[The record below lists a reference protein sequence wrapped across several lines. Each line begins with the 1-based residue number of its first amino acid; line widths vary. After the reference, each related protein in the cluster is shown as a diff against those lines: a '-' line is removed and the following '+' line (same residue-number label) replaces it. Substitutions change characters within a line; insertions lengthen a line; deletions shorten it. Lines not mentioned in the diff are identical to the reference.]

1 MRLFPRPPRRAA
13 ALRCLA
19 AAAVLLAVPAPAH
32 ADPAAA
38 PACATPEAR
47 TFPLTTRIHGGPPSY
62 AAGGGYGTWYLE
74 LTNTTDRPCTGIHP
88 VVVLVDE
95 KRRLKPSQPLLEF
108 YDGSRAQPHP
118 VRFEATDRDELVGA
132 FEDGFPGFTVDPKKT
147 LSVKVRLAVTSDAVA
162 NRVTA
167 TAAVV
172 QRRDDDGDWVG
183 QSNDYRFAIDTDDPD
198 RPTDTGTDNDTGTD
212 RGTDADADS
221 GTDADA
227 DSGTDADADSGT
239 DTGTDSGTGTS
250 AGPSTGPSPSTG
262 TSAAPEAHA
271 TADAGTG
278 TQSPATELPG
288 RDGTGPLPGLPG
300 ELAATGLSPLARGV
314 LAATALLLLS
324 GAVLLGNRR
333 RR

>member
-132 FEDGFPGFTVDPKKT
+132 FEDGFPGFTVGPKKT

-198 RPTDTGTDNDTGTD
+198 RPTDTGTDNSTGTD
-212 RGTDADADS
+212 R
-221 GTDADA
+221 
-227 DSGTDADADSGT
+227 GTDADADSGT
-239 DTGTDSGTGTS
+239 DTGTDSGTGT
-250 AGPSTGPSPSTG
+250 GTSTGPSPSPG
-262 TSAAPEAHA
+262 TSAAPEAQA

>member
-1 MRLFPRPPRRAA
+1 M
-13 ALRCLA
+13 
-19 AAAVLLAVPAPAH
+19 PAPAH

-132 FEDGFPGFTVDPKKT
+132 FEDGFPGFTVGPKKT

-198 RPTDTGTDNDTGTD
+198 RPTDTGTDNGTGTD
-212 RGTDADADS
+212 R
-221 GTDADA
+221 
-227 DSGTDADADSGT
+227 GTDADADSGT

-250 AGPSTGPSPSTG
+250 TGPSLSPSPG